1 MKNTT
6 TEILHTQENTE
17 VDSGIDISKTK
28 VEVSDILNMR
38 KSPEMSQKKVEMSL
52 LQEVARILNMS
63 SKEKTRIEE
72 AIRRDYK
79 EGALAYS

>member
-6 TEILHTQENTE
+6 IEILHTQENTE
-17 VDSGIDISKTK
+17 VDSGIDTSKTK

-38 KSPEMSQKKVEMSL
+38 KSPEMSQKRLEMSL
-52 LQEVARILNMS
+52 LGNVARILNMS
-63 SKEKTRIEE
+63 SEEKTRIEE

-79 EGALAYS
+79 EEDLAYA